1 MKWIKNRKKYLND
14 LNEAKIKD
22 LVLKRQANLVSD
34 VWGKKWLD
42 YEEIEPTDNIKQ
54 GKWKL
59 SEEDKNEVLNY
70 LFGSYN
76 DPINIQNVFDI
87 FNELPEHFSNTIL
100 LSLDLDLLED
110 DQKIIM
116 ENFNP
121 KKPTIDQ
128 ITLIFDP
135 VFKKLSINDTK
146 ADNIIKKDEDGR
158 PIKDEEG
165 NMIRIQK
172 EKGSPIFD
180 KNLVSISNFID
191 SYNKSFKDIIDD
203 FKQIDNGSFS
213 NTNRDIRSIINIA
226 KDNHN
231 REYKF
236 DFKIFD
242 KDMYLKIIHNPKDI
256 LNISISKFYSSC
268 QHLYTGGYREQ
279 VLPNVFDPNSIPAF
293 LYFDSDIFW
302 DDDKISDFLPVSRMI
317 IRNVENPEG
326 DLKIYFDRCYPDRLE
341 KTMSYIIEK
350 YSDNKNTVEDP
361 DYETYIFSP
370 DIDFDD
376 EIRQGYHDRFGRTK
390 TTKMIGKN
398 AKKIHLNRNYD
409 WSSIKI
415 SPNAKVKEIIIE
427 TDELPSNFLELNLN
441 PDWVKFKFMEIND
454 FNPFNN
460 IITNSIS
467 FDKCKITDMVLSDLN
482 KISPDLEKLQIISS
496 DISSVVK
503 FSNFNNLKELHLIY
517 TLDSFTEIN
526 ELINVDNLEK
536 LVISGDLVSS
546 KEGKEYVNELKRK
559 GIKVETVGPVI

>member
-1 MKWIKNRKKYLND
+1 MKWIKTRKKYLTD

-22 LVLKRQANLVSD
+22 LVLKRQEKIVSD
-34 VWGKKWLD
+34 VWGKKWLE
-42 YEEIEPTDNIKQ
+42 YEEIDPTDNIKQ

-59 SEEDKNEVLNY
+59 SEEDKNMVLNY
-70 LFGSYN
+70 FFGSYD
-76 DPINIQNVFDI
+76 DPINIDNVFNI
-87 FNELPEHFSNTIL
+87 FDSLEDHFANTLL
-100 LSLDLDLLED
+100 LSLDLDLLKE

-128 ITLIFDP
+128 LTLLFDP
-135 VFKKLSINDTK
+135 VFRKLSINDTK
-146 ADNIIKKDEDGR
+146 GDNMLKKDKDGR

-165 NMIRIQK
+165 NMIRIEK
-172 EKGSPIFD
+172 EKGAPIFD
-180 KNLVSISNFID
+180 NNLVGIRDFID
-191 SYNKSFKDIIDD
+191 SYNKSYKTVIDD
-203 FKQIDNGSFS
+203 FKEIDDYPFS
-213 NTNRDIRSIINIA
+213 NRDISSIINIA
-226 KDNHN
+226 KNNHN
-231 REYKF
+231 HEYKF

-268 QHLYTGGYREQ
+268 QHLYTGGYKDQ

-302 DDDKISDFLPVSRMI
+302 DDDKISDFLPISRMI
-317 IRNVENPEG
+317 IRNVENKENE
-326 DLKIYFDRCYPDRLE
+326 LKIYFDKCYPDRLE

-376 EIRQGYHDRFGRTK
+376 DIRQGYHDRFSRTK
-390 TTKMIGKN
+390 KVKMIGKN

-409 WSSIKI
+409 WSEIKI
-415 SPNAKVKEIIIE
+415 SPNAKLKEIIIE
-427 TDELPSNFLELNLN
+427 TDDLPSNFLELDLK
-441 PDWVKFKFMEIND
+441 PDWIKFRFMEINN
-454 FNPFNN
+454 FKPFDK
-460 IITNSIS
+460 IITKEVS
-467 FDKCKITDMVLSDLN
+467 FDKCKLTN
-482 KISPDLEKLQIISS
+482 KILNELNEINPDLEKLQVISCDLQDDLNISS
-496 DISSVVK
+496 FDK
-503 FSNFNNLKELHLIY
+503 LKELHLIY
-517 TLDSFTEIN
+517 TLDSITEISGF
-526 ELINVDNLEK
+526 ISDSIEK

-546 KEGKEYVNELKRK
+546 KEGKEYINELKRK